1 MFELDEVVPWGRS
14 FEEYRQMFAL
24 DDADLQA
31 RILGCA
37 DGPASFN
44 AEGTRRGVKVVS
56 CDPLYGHETSQIR
69 RRIDETY
76 ETILAQTRENLDEF
90 VWETFGTADELG
102 VVRMRVMQDFLEDY
116 EAGTAQGRYVEA
128 GLPVLP
134 FADHSFDL
142 ALCSHFLFLYS
153 EQLTSTF
160 HCVAI
165 TELCRIATEV
175 RLFPLLALGGGE
187 SWHVTPVSERLAAS
201 GLVVSIEKVPYEFR
215 RGSNQMMRVRAPAS

>member
-1 MFELDEVVPWGRS
+1 MGRS

-44 AEGTRRGVKVVS
+44 AEGTPPWRQGRLLRPSVWAR
-56 CDPLYGHETSQIR
+56 DSQIR

-175 RLFPLLALGGGE
+175 SCSRFWRWVAANPGMSHRSPSA
-187 SWHVTPVSERLAAS
+187 SRPPVWWSR
-201 GLVVSIEKVPYEFR
+201 
-215 RGSNQMMRVRAPAS
+215 